1 VELCEIRNIR
11 RQFASSLGIK
21 TYPIINE
28 VPEHNYAVVIDCAGE
43 DPVIP
48 YIFAEQVDK
57 VMKGGAIILVGVY
70 FSEVSF
76 NALSL
81 LSAEI
86 EIVPSF
92 MYTLKEIP
100 ALPETMRALAEPLE
114 KMTKRIPFEG
124 LVDTLLEIE
133 VNKDNFLKVV
143 LYHADH

>member
-1 VELCEIRNIR
+1 
-11 RQFASSLGIK
+11 
-21 TYPIINE
+21 
-28 VPEHNYAVVIDCAGE
+28 
-43 DPVIP
+43 
-48 YIFAEQVDK
+48 
-57 VMKGGAIILVGVY
+57 MGVY

-92 MYTLKEIP
+92 MYAFKEIP

-114 KMTKRIPFEG
+114 KMTKRVPFEA

-133 VNKDNFLKVV
+133 VNKDNFLKVA
-143 LYHADH
+143 LDHADH